1 MPKFLLE
8 VYERSLQEDGG
19 PDHPEQGQNGGRHTR
34 STSDGNDQ
42 LITALDKEV
51 IEQSDIIMT
60 FLNKSESSLPE
71 SPQEFF
77 SRFSHSLLLLL
88 LLLMMQWSAFVRFA
102 LEDSLG

>member
-19 PDHPEQGQNGGRHTR
+19 ADHPEQEQNGGRHTR

-60 FLNKSESSLPE
+60 FLNKSESPSLNHHRNSFLA
-71 SPQEFF
+71 SPTPY
-77 SRFSHSLLLLL
+77 SSS
-88 LLLMMQWSAFVRFA
+88 S
-102 LEDSLG
+102 S